1 MYYKKSLDLIVT
13 HPVIDPVID
22 SIAFAIKSHQLRE
35 LLSLHSAITSK
46 ETFRVKKKY

>member
-22 SIAFAIKSHQLRE
+22 SIAFAIKSHRLRE
-35 LLSLHSAITSK
+35 LLSLHSAITTK
-46 ETFRVKKKY
+46 DTLRVKKNY